1 MADVTHATD
10 PNDPSTAS
18 DHPSPHGR
26 SAPPSPSPV
35 GLPPLSALSPL
46 LDRTRRRSSEL
57 VTGMLGG
64 ILAAGLGLGAFAALV
79 MVLWISSPYPDSGPG
94 GALHVAAALWLLS
107 HGVELIRTDTLSGDP
122 APVGLVP
129 LLLLALPLVLLH
141 RSARDHAGD
150 GLGAGARATWA
161 GLVTGYT
168 AVGGAATLYAS
179 GGVLRPSWWWAVV
192 CVPALAALAAGTG
205 VWAAHGRPRLPLPAP
220 LSAAL
225 ETEGRRQVLTAA
237 GRAAGAGVLALVGGG
252 ALLVAVSLVG
262 HGDAV
267 RASFPQLTEGWS
279 GRFAVLML
287 CVALLPNAAV
297 WAAAYALGP
306 GFGLGAGY
314 VVAPL
319 SATVPAAL
327 LPPFPLLAAVPTG
340 GGTALT
346 WAAGAVPLAAGVT
359 VGWFTGARA
368 AAEGGA
374 PWSMRRTAAAA
385 LVAAALCA
393 VAVALLTVLASG
405 PLGVAAL
412 SHFGPFW
419 WQTGGAAGAWVAT
432 VALPVALSSRWWR
445 ARAHGK
451 PSGVDRG
458 AGPVMTTVQRSSGE
472 GRAGERTAT
481 RGGLFRRK
489 EARAEGTRS
498 MGKPGGPDR
507 KRGALVAGEGSAVPA
522 VFPRELEEAL
532 EAAAPRER
540 FADLP
545 LAALVPTAEAH
556 PDRPLDGEG
565 AGDSTE
571 AADHPDRSLTDA
583 SAAAPPQ
590 TEPNRFPQPES
601 SRSPQPESSRSP
613 RPGRRRLRAGAL
625 PLPSWFSFSK
635 PTRSPVAAQPH
646 TPLGPDESAKA
657 PDQAS

>member
-1 MADVTHATD
+1 MTHVTD
-10 PNDPSTAS
+10 PNDPSTPS

-26 SAPPSPSPV
+26 SAPPPPSPA
-35 GLPPLSALSPL
+35 GPPPLSALSPSL
-46 LDRTRRRSSEL
+46 GRTRRRSPEL

-150 GLGAGARATWA
+150 GVGAAARATWV
-161 GLVTGYT
+161 GLVAGYT
-168 AVGGAATLYAS
+168 AVGGVVTLYAS

-192 CVPALAALAAGTG
+192 CVPALAAGTG

-220 LSAAL
+220 LGGAL

-237 GRAAGAGVLALVGGG
+237 GRAAGAGALALVGGG

-287 CVALLPNAAV
+287 CAALLPNAAV
-297 WAAAYALGP
+297 WAASYALGP
-306 GFGLGAGY
+306 GFVLGAGY

-319 SATVPAAL
+319 SAAATAPAAL

-346 WAAGAVPLAAGVT
+346 WAVGVVPLAAGAT

-368 AAEGGA
+368 AAERGA
-374 PWSMRRTAAAA
+374 PWSGRRTAAAA

-412 SHFGPFW
+412 SHVGPLW

-432 VALPVALSSRWWR
+432 VALPVALASRWWR
-445 ARAHGK
+445 ARAHRK
-451 PSGVDRG
+451 PSGAGRG
-458 AGPVMTTVQRSSGE
+458 AGPVMTTVRRPAAE
-472 GRAGERTAT
+472 GRVAERTGR
-481 RGGLFRRK
+481 RGGLFRRR
-489 EARAEGTRS
+489 EVRAEAARS
-498 MGKPGGPDR
+498 MR
-507 KRGALVAGEGSAVPA
+507 KRGGAERKREAVGAGPGSAVPA
-522 VFPRELEEAL
+522 VFPQELEEAL
-532 EAAAPRER
+532 DAAAPRER

-545 LAALVPTAEAH
+545 LAALVSTAEAPPDRA
-556 PDRPLDGEG
+556 PDRPLHEGG
-565 AGDSTE
+565 AGDRTE
-571 AADHPDRSLTDA
+571 AADHPDR
-583 SAAAPPQ
+583 
-590 TEPNRFPQPES
+590 
-601 SRSPQPESSRSP
+601 
-613 RPGRRRLRAGAL
+613 
-625 PLPSWFSFSK
+625 
-635 PTRSPVAAQPH
+635 
-646 TPLGPDESAKA
+646 PLGPDEPTRAKA

>member
-26 SAPPSPSPV
+26 SAPPPPSPV
-35 GLPPLSALSPL
+35 GLPPLSVLSPL

-129 LLLLALPLVLLH
+129 LLLLVLPLVLLH

-179 GGVLRPSWWWAVV
+179 GGALRPSWGWAVV

-205 VWAAHGRPRLPLPAP
+205 VWAAHGRPRLPLPTP
-220 LSAAL
+220 LGAAL

-237 GRAAGAGVLALVGGG
+237 GRAAGAGALALVGGG

-279 GRFAVLML
+279 GRFAVLLL

-306 GFGLGAGY
+306 GFVLGAGY

-319 SATVPAAL
+319 SATAPTAL

-368 AAEGGA
+368 ASEGGA
-374 PWSMRRTAAAA
+374 PWSVSRTAAAA

-412 SHFGPFW
+412 SHFGPLW
-419 WQTGGAAGAWVAT
+419 WQTGGAAGAWVTT
-432 VALPVALSSRWWR
+432 VALPVALTSRWWR

-451 PSGVDRG
+451 PAGADRG

-481 RGGLFRRK
+481 RGGLFLRRK
-489 EARAEGTRS
+489 EARAERVRS

-507 KRGALVAGEGSAVPA
+507 KRGALVAGPGSAVLA
-522 VFPRELEEAL
+522 VFPSESEEAL

-545 LAALVPTAEAH
+545 LAALVSTAEAH
-556 PDRPLDGEG
+556 PDRATDSPLDGGG
-565 AGDSTE
+565 AGDNTE
-571 AADHPDRSLTDA
+571 EVDHLDRSLTDA

-590 TEPNRFPQPES
+590 TEPERFPQPE
-601 SRSPQPESSRSP
+601 PSRSP

-625 PLPSWFSFSK
+625 PLPSWFPLSK

-646 TPLGPDESAKA
+646 APLGPDESTRAKA

>member
-1 MADVTHATD
+1 MADVTHVTD

-18 DHPSPHGR
+18 NHPSPHGR
-26 SAPPSPSPV
+26 SAPTPPSPAD
-35 GLPPLSALSPL
+35 LPPLSALSSSL
-46 LDRTRRRSSEL
+46 GRSRRRSSEL

-64 ILAAGLGLGAFAALV
+64 VLAAGLGLGAFATLV
-79 MVLWISSPYPDSGPG
+79 MVLWISSPYPDSGPD

-122 APVGLVP
+122 APLGLVP

-150 GLGAGARATWA
+150 GRGAGVRATWA

-179 GGVLRPSWWWAVV
+179 GGVLRPSWWWAVM

-205 VWAAHGRPRLPLPAP
+205 VWAACGRPRLPLPAP
-220 LSAAL
+220 LGAPL
-225 ETEGRRQVLTAA
+225 EPEGRRQVLAA
-237 GRAAGAGVLALVGGG
+237 AVRAAGAGALALVGGG

-306 GFGLGAGY
+306 GFVLSAGY
-314 VVAPL
+314 AVAPL
-319 SATVPAAL
+319 SATAPAAP

-346 WAAGAVPLAAGVT
+346 WAVGVVPMAAGVT

-368 AAEGGA
+368 AAERGA

-412 SHFGPFW
+412 SHFGPLW
-419 WQTGGAAGAWVAT
+419 WQTGGAAVAWVAT
-432 VALPVALSSRWWR
+432 VALPVALTSRWWR

-451 PSGVDRG
+451 PSGAYRG
-458 AGPVMTTVQRSSGE
+458 AGPVIKTVQRSSE
-472 GRAGERTAT
+472 QGRAGERTAT

-489 EARAEGTRS
+489 EARAERARP
-498 MGKPGGPDR
+498 MRRPGGLDR
-507 KRGALVAGEGSAVPA
+507 KRGAVVAGPVSSTPA

-540 FADLP
+540 FAGLP
-545 LAALVPTAEAH
+545 LAALVSTAEAH
-556 PDRPLDGEG
+556 ADPAADRPLPEG
-565 AGDSTE
+565 VAGDRTE
-571 AADHPDRSLTDA
+571 TADRPGRSSTDA
-583 SAAAPPQ
+583 PTAARPRP
-590 TEPNRFPQPES
+590 EP
-601 SRSPQPESSRSP
+601 SRSPRPEPSRSP
-613 RPGRRRLRAGAL
+613 RPGRRRLRTGAL
-625 PLPSWFSFSK
+625 PLPSWFSK
-635 PTRSPVAAQPH
+635 PTRRPAAAQPPTPP
-646 TPLGPDESAKA
+646 TPLGPGEPTRAKA

>member
-1 MADVTHATD
+1 M
-10 PNDPSTAS
+10 
-18 DHPSPHGR
+18 
-26 SAPPSPSPV
+26 
-35 GLPPLSALSPL
+35 SPL
-46 LDRTRRRSSEL
+46 LGRTRRRSSEL

-64 ILAAGLGLGAFAALV
+64 ILAAGLGLGAFTALV

-107 HGVELIRTDTLSGDP
+107 HGVELIRTDTLSGHP

-141 RSARDHAGD
+141 RSARDHAGN

-168 AVGGAATLYAS
+168 AVGGASTLYAS
-179 GGVLRPSWWWAVV
+179 GGVLRPSWWWAVL

-205 VWAAHGRPRLPLPAP
+205 VWAAHGCPRLPLPAP
-220 LSAAL
+220 LGDAL

-237 GRAAGAGVLALVGGG
+237 GRAAGAGALVLVGGG

-306 GFGLGAGY
+306 GFVLGSGY

-319 SATVPAAL
+319 SATAPAL

-346 WAAGAVPLAAGVT
+346 WAVGVVPLAAGAT

-368 AAEGGA
+368 AAERDA
-374 PWSMRRTAAAA
+374 PWSVRRTAAAA

-393 VAVALLTVLASG
+393 VAVALLTLLASG

-412 SHFGPFW
+412 SHFGPLW

-432 VALPVALSSRWWR
+432 VALPLALLSRWWR

-451 PSGVDRG
+451 PQGADRG
-458 AGPVMTTVQRSSGE
+458 AGPVVTTVKLPSVVGRVAE
-472 GRAGERTAT
+472 RAGT
-481 RGGLFRRK
+481 RGGLFHRK
-489 EARAEGTRS
+489 ETTAERARS
-498 MGKPGGPDR
+498 MRKPGGAER
-507 KRGALVAGEGSAVPA
+507 KRGAVVAGPGSSAPVA
-522 VFPRELEEAL
+522 FPRELEEAL
-532 EAAAPRER
+532 DAAAPRER
-540 FADLP
+540 FAHLP
-545 LAALVPTAEAH
+545 LAALVSTAEAH
-556 PDRPLDGEG
+556 PDRTPARPLHEG
-565 AGDSTE
+565 DAGDRTE
-571 AADHPDRSLTDA
+571 AANHPNRPLTA
-583 SAAAPPQ
+583 APAAATPQ
-590 TEPNRFPQPES
+590 TEP
-601 SRSPQPESSRSP
+601 SRSP
-613 RPGRRRLRAGAL
+613 RPGGRRLRAGAL
-625 PLPSWFSFSK
+625 RLPSWFSK
-635 PTRSPVAAQPH
+635 PTRRPAAPPH
-646 TPLGPDESAKA
+646 TPLGPGEPTRAKA